1 MSPVISAHDIEYSRE
16 GRKILTSVSMEL
28 MPGSILTLIGPNGA
42 GKSTLVKIL
51 LGIEQPDTGS
61 IKRKN
66 DLKIG
71 YMPQRIS
78 IDESMPMTVGR
89 FLTIPNRMPKEDI
102 ESALS
107 LTGVPHLIDQ
117 QIHRLSGGE
126 FQRVL
131 LARAL
136 VRKPD
141 LLVLD
146 EPVQGVDFTGEIELY
161 DLIHQVRNEL
171 GCAII
176 MVSHDLHIVMA
187 NTDEVICLNHHVCC
201 SGTPET
207 VKGHPEFQSLFGISN
222 PTISLYTHHHN
233 HHHGLEDQGHSHG

>member
-1 MSPVISAHDIEYSRE
+1 MSPVILAQDIYFTRE

-51 LGIEQPDTGS
+51 LGIEQPDSGT
-61 IKRKN
+61 IKRK
-66 DLKIG
+66 DGLTVG

-78 IDESMPMTVGR
+78 IDESMPMSVSR
-89 FLTIPNRMPKEDI
+89 FLAIPNRISRDEAI
-102 ESALS
+102 NALS
-107 LTGVPHLIDQ
+107 LTGVVHLIDH

-136 VRKPD
+136 VLKPE

-161 DLIHQVRNEL
+161 ELIHKVRNQL

-207 VKGHPEFQSLFGISN
+207 VKGHPEFLELFGTIN
-222 PTISLYTHHHN
+222 PAISLYTHNHN
-233 HHHGLEDQGHSHG
+233 HQHGLDDQGHTHG